1 MRERERE
8 ESPEPSRDLTL
19 RVNQEANQQF
29 ASKDAEIARLRTQL
43 ETAGGNPKHYADLTQ
58 KQDLETA
65 QIKVAATGLR
75 HVLNYAGAYV
85 AISPSRQ
92 KSNFLSVVETAL
104 QHGFRATLRSSR
116 S

>member
-8 ESPEPSRDLTL
+8 ESAEPWRDLTL
-19 RVNQEANQQF
+19 RVNQEANQQL

-65 QIKVAATGLR
+65 QTKVAATGLR

-92 KSNFLSVVETAL
+92 KKQFPISL